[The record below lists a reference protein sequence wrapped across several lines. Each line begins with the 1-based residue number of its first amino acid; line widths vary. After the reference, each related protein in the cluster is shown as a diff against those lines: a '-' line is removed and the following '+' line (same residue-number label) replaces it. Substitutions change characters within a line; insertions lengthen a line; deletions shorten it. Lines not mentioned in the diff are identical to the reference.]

1 MYVVESMIIRAE
13 MEFLL
18 FLVRDFPEITGEIK
32 KSFEHML
39 RNERFIEEE

>member
-18 FLVRDFPEITGEIK
+18 FMSRENPEISEQIRHA
-32 KSFEHML
+32 FEHIL
-39 RNERFIEEE
+39 RNEKFIEEE